1 MAHLQQAQQP
11 IVVNTVDTRPQPGQ
25 RINIGNTVHHGG
37 ATHHIGAQAAEERL
51 EISFLQASN
60 LRHHMLERGM
70 YASCELVKHKF
81 FGRTVKCSTQSIK
94 DLNPV
99 WNEMHH
105 LDGYHPGDHLK
116 FTISDQLMIGHANE
130 GGATLNAEQ
139 FYPNGWEGQVPIKG
153 LPNAF
158 LEVRIVPL
166 GPVPQR

>member
-1 MAHLQQAQQP
+1 MGGGGTQYVGGHAGVRPAQHVGGQP
-11 IVVNTVDTRPQPGQ
+11 VD
-25 RINIGNTVHHGG
+25 
-37 ATHHIGAQAAEERL
+37 ERL
-51 EISFLQASN
+51 EISFLRAGG
-60 LRHHMLERGM
+60 LTHHMLERGM

-81 FGRTVKCSTQSIK
+81 FGRTVKCTTQSIK

-116 FTISDQLMIGHANE
+116 FNICDQLLIGHRTE
-130 GGATLNAEQ
+130 GNYSLAAED
-139 FYPNGWEGQVPIKG
+139 FYPNGFEGQVPIKG